1 MEQLTLETK
10 LDLFKWKQYESAII
24 LLTVRW
30 YLKYS
35 LSYRD
40 IVEMMS
46 ERGLKISHTTIMRW
60 VHEFGPEIDKRIR
73 SYLKP
78 TNDSWRTDETYI
90 KVKGQWKYLYR
101 AVDSMGK
108 TIDFMLSEN
117 RDMLAAKRF
126 FTKALSSPHNQFPR
140 VITLDKNPA
149 YPPAIQELINEKA
162 LPKEALIRQTKYLNN
177 IVEQDHRF
185 IKKITK
191 PMLGF
196 KSFLTAE
203 QTLKG
208 IEAMHMIRKGQ
219 AENNSSVLSAV
230 EWLNK
235 IFGIVA

>member
-1 MEQLTLETK
+1 MEQLILETK
-10 LDLFKWKQYESAII
+10 MDLFKWKQYESTII

-40 IVEMMS
+40 IVEMMG

-73 SYLKP
+73 SYLNP
-78 TNDSWRTDETYI
+78 SNDSWRTDETYI

-101 AVDSMGK
+101 AVDSNGN

-117 RDMLAAKRF
+117 RDMPAAKRF
-126 FTKALSSPHNQFPR
+126 FTKALSSPHNQIPR

-162 LPKEALIRQTKYLNN
+162 LPKETLIRQTKYLNN

-219 AENNSSVLSAV
+219 AENNSSVLSTV

>member
-1 MEQLTLETK
+1 METK
-10 LDLFKWKQYESAII
+10 SDLFKWKHYESTII

-40 IVEMMS
+40 LVEMMS
-46 ERGLKISHTTIMRW
+46 ERGIRISHTTIMRW

-73 SYLKP
+73 PFLKP

-90 KVKGQWKYLYR
+90 KVIGQWKYLYR
-101 AVDSMGK
+101 AVDSAGK

-117 RDMLAAKRF
+117 RDMPAAKRF
-126 FTKALSSPHNQFPR
+126 FTKALSSPHNKPPR

-149 YPPAIQELINEKA
+149 YPPAIHELINEKS
-162 LPKEALIRQTKYLNN
+162 LPRETLIRQTKHLNN

-196 KSFLTAE
+196 KSFLTAD

-208 IEAMHMIRKGQ
+208 MEAMHRIRKGRPKKIR
-219 AENNSSVLSAV
+219 LPFLL
-230 EWLNK
+230 LNGSIK
-235 IFGIVA
+235 YLV

>member
-1 MEQLTLETK
+1 
-10 LDLFKWKQYESAII
+10 
-24 LLTVRW
+24 
-30 YLKYS
+30 
-35 LSYRD
+35 
-40 IVEMMS
+40 
-46 ERGLKISHTTIMRW
+46 
-60 VHEFGPEIDKRIR
+60 
-73 SYLKP
+73 
-78 TNDSWRTDETYI
+78 
-90 KVKGQWKYLYR
+90 
-101 AVDSMGK
+101 MGK

-117 RDMLAAKRF
+117 RDMQAAKRF
-126 FTKALSSPHNQFPR
+126 FTKALSSPHNQIPR

-149 YPPAIQELINEKA
+149 YPPAIQELIKGKS
-162 LPKEALIRQTKYLNN
+162 LPKEILIRQTKYLNN

-230 EWLNK
+230 ECLNK
-235 IFGIVA
+235 IFGIMA